1 MGRNVEGLK
10 KALTNISGKDVVGET
25 KGEVYNNFNLHYVDV
40 KLALVI
46 KNAAGQVVATPTV
59 AVALGETAVNAGTDG
74 KYPVKMGTYA
84 VSVSKTGYESA
95 SVNVEITYDDA
106 KAETKEVIV
115 VLHEPCDVTF
125 AVKDA
130 LGAAVDTPT
139 ITVTKDA
146 TPVTATN
153 GVYAC
158 GKGTYSYS
166 VAKTGYTT
174 AEGTF
179 TIADAD
185 LDTAKEIAVELAA
198 A

>member
-10 KALTNISGKDVVGET
+10 KAAKNVAGKAVVGNT
-25 KGEVYNNFNLHYVDV
+25 IGEVYDNLNLHYVEV

-46 KNAAGQVVATPTV
+46 KDAAGQAVATPTV
-59 AVALGETAVNAGTDG
+59 AVALGETSVSAGTDG

-106 KAETKEVIV
+106 KAEAKEVTV
-115 VLHEPCDVTF
+115 VLHELCDVTF

-139 ITVTKDA
+139 ITVTKAA

-158 GKGTYSYS
+158 GKGDYSYS
-166 VAKTGYTT
+166 VAKDGYTT

-185 LDTAKEIAVELAA
+185 LDKAKEIAVELAA